1 MPIVRDIQLS
11 LLRKKDS
18 INRHE
23 NLNTANALVFY
34 EDERFFKETRCITS
48 LYSRLLPKIERDFEK
63 GILINCVDD
72 MNVLSEWEK
81 TQYMLPEYITFF
93 LEFNGEKYFSLS
105 SNQEKKEMALNIVHS
120 GIIKIAEQYNWEL
133 DELQEVNQKIIDL
146 NYNNQ
151 YIYKKKTSPNKKYI
165 CNIICEHEVSYVD
178 ICLEIRCKK
187 SNMLIKK
194 ERLFR
199 ERETYETA
207 FSSHIGKLFWQM
219 NHKVILMDSL
229 SRDGWR
235 ITFLEKEDPSKLFW
249 KIEKISNL

>member
-11 LLRKKDS
+11 LLRKKNF
-18 INRHE
+18 INGHE
-23 NLNTANALVFY
+23 KLNITNPLTFY
-34 EDERFFKETRCITS
+34 EDEKFFKETRCITS
-48 LYSRLLPKIERDFEK
+48 LYSRLLPKIETDFEK

-72 MNVLSEWEK
+72 MNALSKWEK
-81 TQYMLPEYITFF
+81 TQYLFPEYITIF
-93 LEFNGEKYFSLS
+93 LEFDSEKYFSLS
-105 SNQEKKEMALNIVHS
+105 SNQEKKEMVLDIVHS
-120 GIIKIAEQYNWEL
+120 GIIKIAEQYNWEIYKF
-133 DELQEVNQKIIDL
+133 QEVYQKIINL

-151 YIYKKKTSPNKKYI
+151 FIYKKKTSPNKKYI

-178 ICLEIRCKK
+178 IYLEIRCKK

-194 ERLFR
+194 ERLIR

-229 SRDGWR
+229 NRDGWKT
-235 ITFLEKEDPSKLFW
+235 TFLEKEDPSKLFW
-249 KIEKISNL
+249 KIEKMSNL